1 MAQSDPRSC
10 EMKKIRVNARAIV
23 GDIKEHV
30 GLKSLMEKH
39 GLSYRHLL
47 KAKEKLLEKGLVT
60 REEFDYLNPAVAPA
74 QITVSAKEFLAS
86 FRDRPDD
93 LHLMD
98 RFRLT
103 AKDLR
108 QIYETLIQ
116 AGLLSEYEYHCRDKK
131 APVLEEPCT
140 NISEASTEV
149 TLIRSVFDGGRGV
162 YRAEAQAP
170 LRSSY
175 PNETRVK
182 KLASGC
188 FSKQLSRHAVATSSD
203 MSEETTL
210 ALCPNCGCPSDA
222 SSPNACICCGIV
234 FSKVKRGH
242 PNKRTPIWQFDYGMR

>member
-1 MAQSDPRSC
+1 
-10 EMKKIRVNARAIV
+10 MKKIRVNARAIV

-47 KAKEKLLEKGLVT
+47 KVKEKLVEKGWVT
-60 REEFDYLNPAVAPA
+60 REELDYLNPAVAPA
-74 QITVSAKEFLAS
+74 QITVSAKEFLTS
-86 FRDRPDD
+86 FRNRPDD

-131 APVLEEPCT
+131 APVLEGPCA
-140 NISEASTEV
+140 NVSEASTEV

-162 YRAEAQAP
+162 DRMKQGTQSRDIYRNESLAAK
-170 LRSSY
+170 SSSIKRRNRQ
-175 PNETRVK
+175 PVPP
-182 KLASGC
+182 ASSMGD
-188 FSKQLSRHAVATSSD
+188 VD
-203 MSEETTL
+203 EETTL
-210 ALCPNCGCPSDA
+210 AVCPNCGCPAEA
-222 SSPNACICCGIV
+222 SSPDACVCCGII
-234 FSKVKRGH
+234 FSKLKRV
-242 PNKRTPIWQFDYGMR
+242 PKSKRTPIWQFDYGMR